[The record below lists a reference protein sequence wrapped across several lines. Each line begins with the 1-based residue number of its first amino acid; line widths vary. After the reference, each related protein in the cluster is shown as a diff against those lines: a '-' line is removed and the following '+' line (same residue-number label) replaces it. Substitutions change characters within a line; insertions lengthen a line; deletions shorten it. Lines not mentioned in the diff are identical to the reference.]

1 MSYETDRSGYEH
13 RRDDL
18 SDLSTSYK
26 GTETHNETEAVRIGV
41 DMKADCPISVL
52 TKGEQS

>member
-1 MSYETDRSGYEH
+1 MSYETDRSGNYH

-18 SDLSTSYK
+18 SDLSTYHERIK
-26 GTETHNETEAVRIGV
+26 THNETEAMRISA
-41 DMKADCPISVL
+41 DTKADCPISVL